1 MQSTSAKQIP
11 QAPLDEQ
18 SVLQEATVVVGSF
31 IALLDEEYALM
42 QSRDVGAMPAL
53 LVRKNAIVT
62 KLAGFEPQL
71 SSMFL
76 ASTLSAPVLELQQL
90 ISSCQQLN
98 RRNQTIALVE
108 VRHAHKALALLR
120 SLMKLDD
127 LTLYSGGGA
136 LTVAREKRSLGSV

>member
-1 MQSTSAKQIP
+1 MQSTSPKQIL

-18 SVLQEATVVVGSF
+18 SVLQEVTVVVGEF
-31 IALLDEEYALM
+31 IALLDEEHALM

-71 SSMFL
+71 SSMFVV
-76 ASTLSAPVLELQQL
+76 STPSVPVLELQQL
-90 ISSCQQLN
+90 IGSCQQLN

-120 SLMKLDD
+120 SLMNLDD
-127 LTLYSGGGA
+127 LTLYGGGGA